1 MMADET
7 QNMND
12 VTDEHEVAPQ
22 VKPLF
27 PLPDLRAVT
36 MSAYVATMKEF
47 AVKMNAVVKKNV
59 AVTTANPVIPD

>member
-1 MMADET
+1 MADET

-27 PLPDLRAVT
+27 PLRRPAPGCDR
-36 MSAYVATMKEF
+36 
-47 AVKMNAVVKKNV
+47 
-59 AVTTANPVIPD
+59 